1 MLWDKA
7 ALPKFVGA
15 SQDESQTSPVIGWIL
30 QKGDT
35 EVEVMQKVYCRVNT
49 CEREKGEAGMIGPRA
64 ILSVSHVDLAKPLPA
79 QLGALSRVHFESHVG
94 WK

>member
-7 ALPKFVGA
+7 TLPKFVGA

-35 EVEVMQKVYCRVNT
+35 EVEVMQNAVNT
-49 CEREKGEAGMIGPRA
+49 CERKKGDIGA
-64 ILSVSHVDLAKPLPA
+64 ILSVSHIVSQPCRPSKTSASP
-79 QLGALSRVHFESHVG
+79 VG
-94 WK
+94 SSEQSTL

>member
-7 ALPKFVGA
+7 TLPKFVGA

-35 EVEVMQKVYCRVNT
+35 EVEVMQNVYCRVNT
-49 CEREKGEAGMIGPRA
+49 FERKKGDIGA
-64 ILSVSHVDLAKPLPA
+64 ILSVSHIVIQPCRPSKTSASP
-79 QLGALSRVHFESHVG
+79 VG
-94 WK
+94 SSEQSTL